1 MLASTNYSSIY
12 LLSIVS
18 LNSIYIANNIATDH
32 ELGRYLL
39 STYIHTATH
48 IRDQHFCGLLH
59 AKARIEW
66 YSIMIHS

>member
-1 MLASTNYSSIY
+1 MLASTNYTSIC

-48 IRDQHFCGLLH
+48 IRDQHFCGLFMLKQELSGT
-59 AKARIEW
+59 A
-66 YSIMIHS
+66 